1 MHTPQQIVCY
11 QLDPSKLS
19 VSMNNKEIGN
29 CSCITCSKVSYLK
42 VFPLAYS
49 KLYKCS
55 MRMLVHLPLLHHPLL
70 VCFSGNFSMPLYQR
84 IQALGRKT
92 YDKKNKHLSVQSSQ
106 SACTPRPSGL
116 GNSQPPPPT
125 HRWPARR
132 HRARSCWG
140 SRSTFKH
147 NII

>member
-1 MHTPQQIVCY
+1 MLHENAGPFATSAP
-11 QLDPSKLS
+11 P
-19 VSMNNKEIGN
+19 
-29 CSCITCSKVSYLK
+29 
-42 VFPLAYS
+42 PP
-49 KLYKCS
+49 
-55 MRMLVHLPLLHHPLL
+55 RMFLWQLLHAALPTHPGTR
-70 VCFSGNFSMPLYQR
+70 SYQ
-84 IQALGRKT
+84 T

-140 SRSTFKH
+140 SRSTYKH
-147 NII
+147 NIM